1 MRSVIILL
9 AVIAAGLCVT
19 AAAVAGGDRQTLVP
33 PPDAVA
39 EGFARAVTERR
50 YEVATRYLSQR
61 LQEGVG
67 GDRLRSWFEPV
78 RRRLGETNLI
88 EGELESMDDARA
100 SARALVDS
108 EYGTALLQLRMVRES
123 GLWTI
128 DELPAD
134 VPVGVRQ

>member
-1 MRSVIILL
+1 MRDIIILL

-19 AAAVAGGDRQTLVP
+19 AAAVAGGDRHTLVP

-39 EGFARAVTERR
+39 EGFARAVSERR
-50 YEVATRYLSQR
+50 YELATRYLSKR
-61 LQEGVG
+61 LQERVG
-67 GDRLRSWFEPV
+67 GDRLRSWFEPL
-78 RRRLGETNLI
+78 RQRLGETNLI
-88 EGELESMDDARA
+88 EGELEWMDDARA

-123 GLWTI
+123 GLWAI

-134 VPVGVRQ
+134 VPVGLRQ